1 MSTAQPAG
9 VDADGFVLTVGD
21 HPVQPEFEPLMA
33 DVCQTLS
40 QPESGLHSLYLYGSV
55 ARGEA
60 TPGVSD
66 LDLTLVLNEPP
77 DAHALEQLERIRQ
90 TLEQRH
96 PEVTKID
103 FDIGH
108 RAEVLAPEQNNRW
121 GFWLKH
127 GCRCVWGDDLAP
139 HFERFRPSRDIAQA
153 LNGDFQQSLAAYR
166 ERIDLASDAS
176 ERLRLQREASRKLI
190 RSTQTLR
197 EQDAPGWPRT
207 LEEHVGGF
215 VQQYPTM
222 RVQVAYFLFE
232 ARNPSAEREPFLSRL
247 DAFVAWMVSQQ
258 G

>member
-1 MSTAQPAG
+1 MSAMHPAG
-9 VDADGFVLTVGD
+9 VDADGFILTVGD
-21 HPVQPEFEPLMA
+21 GPVQPEFEPLMA
-33 DVCQTLS
+33 DVCQSLS
-40 QPESGLHSLYLYGSV
+40 QPEVGLHSLYLYGSV

-60 TPGVSD
+60 SPGVSD

-77 DAHALEQLERIRQ
+77 DAHALELLERIRQ

-96 PEVTKID
+96 PEVIKID

-108 RAEVLAPEQNNRW
+108 RTEVLAPEQNNRW
-121 GFWLKH
+121 GYWLKH

-139 HFERFRPSRDIAQA
+139 HFELFRPSRDIAQA
-153 LNGDFQQSLAAYR
+153 LNGDFQQILAAYR
-166 ERIDLASDAS
+166 ERIDLASDAP

-197 EQDAPGWPRT
+197 EHDAPDWPHT

-232 ARNPSAEREPFLSRL
+232 ARNPSAERDAFLSRL
-247 DAFVAWMVSQQ
+247 DTFVAWMVSQQ